1 MGTIVLL
8 ATCLLVVSATPIENV
23 RDYIEISPGTQSEHG
38 SDTPTN
44 GDSATGNGL
53 PTQDTGGHN
62 SGEYV
67 PQTDL
72 SQGSDNNDG
81 HIINN
86 NGGHNTV
93 NNDGHNTDNS
103 DGHSMDS
110 NDEHHADNNDG
121 QSPTSSVNTVSSTS
135 AKSSDEDNAD
145 NNSDDRGSPS
155 EGSSN
160 SSEDQGVQ
168 NNGDMPKVSDSTVS
182 TTPTEIEV
190 STQET
195 NGSFNTLP
203 PDGDP
208 EDCRNASKP
217 NHAFL
222 QCTYMCQGDEMLTA
236 PNDAVCFLIPR
247 NGTIGKQITQKY
259 NHTHHNA
266 SEIGVCFDGD
276 CISNSTASPA
286 TTTES
291 SPVPNTSA
299 NIGVET
305 EISTKEQV
313 SVTDT
318 TPSDVSVSFSQS
330 TPQKISSEEKMDN
343 PGKPVAPVGTAELED
358 VSSTPATD
366 PIALPA
372 ALRAMT

>member
-23 RDYIEISPGTQSEHG
+23 RDYIEIPPGTQSQHG

-81 HIINN
+81 DIINN

-135 AKSSDEDNAD
+135 AKF
-145 NNSDDRGSPS
+145 
-155 EGSSN
+155 
-160 SSEDQGVQ
+160 
-168 NNGDMPKVSDSTVS
+168 
-182 TTPTEIEV
+182 EV

-236 PNDAVCFLIPR
+236 PNDAVCFLNPR

-259 NHTHHNA
+259 NHTHHA

-318 TPSDVSVSFSQS
+318 TPSDVYVSFSQS

-343 PGKPVAPVGTAELED
+343 PGKPVAPVGTAELEH
-358 VSSTPATD
+358 VSSTPATG